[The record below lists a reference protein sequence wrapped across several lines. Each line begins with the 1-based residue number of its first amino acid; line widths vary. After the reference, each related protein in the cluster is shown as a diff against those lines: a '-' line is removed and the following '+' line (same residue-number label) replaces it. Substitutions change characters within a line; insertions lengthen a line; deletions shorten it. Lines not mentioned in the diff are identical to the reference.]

1 MINKKPIYVTD
12 PTRPKF
18 DTSIGVKNV
27 EIKPQF
33 DLQPLMKIN
42 KDDKL
47 VDYECVRFTYGQ
59 KKLPLG
65 WKPNFKDYVATP
77 HNVESYE
84 QQEQAIE

>member
-18 DTSIGVKNV
+18 DTSIGVKKV

-42 KDDKL
+42 KDGKL
-47 VDYECVRFTYGQ
+47 VDYECKRFRYG
-59 KKLPLG
+59 
-65 WKPNFKDYVATP
+65 
-77 HNVESYE
+77 
-84 QQEQAIE
+84 